1 MNEFEDVPTL
11 SLLRTIENISA
22 ELKRRRV
29 VAPEKRD
36 AQQRKPA
43 ICRACQGS
51 GIIGHMNPGDGMA
64 DTSSECSKCGGTGR
78 RSGVA

>member
-36 AQQRKPA
+36 AQQAQPA
-43 ICRACQGS
+43 IKRSVYASQVQRF
-51 GIIGHMNPGDGMA
+51 
-64 DTSSECSKCGGTGR
+64 GR
-78 RSGVA
+78 VR